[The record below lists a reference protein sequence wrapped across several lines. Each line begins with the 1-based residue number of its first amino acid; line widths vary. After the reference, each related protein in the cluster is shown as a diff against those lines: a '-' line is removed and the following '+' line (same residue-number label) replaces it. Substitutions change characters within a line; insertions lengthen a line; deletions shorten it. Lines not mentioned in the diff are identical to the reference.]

1 MAWFLKFKK
10 PRNYGD
16 MKATRANRDVRV
28 KVEAMEHRVG
38 VTLAHCVVEGSVP
51 ENIVD
56 DLLRENV
63 VEVYGGGGEDKAPE
77 AASATR
83 GGIAPA
89 VSCLLFGK
97 AHQTE
102 IRKTK
107 LVSIELRA
115 HTTQ

>member
-1 MAWFLKFKK
+1 
-10 PRNYGD
+10 

-83 GGIAPA
+83 RGYCS
-89 VSCLLFGK
+89 SCFIFVMWESASNRNTENK
-97 AHQTE
+97 ACLH
-102 IRKTK
+102 
-107 LVSIELRA
+107 
-115 HTTQ
+115 